1 VNNRPF
7 FFLPQLNYFYM
18 LVDIVLKNAKVFN
31 VEHMQIVKGEKFS
44 LLTDA
49 TSPIR
54 WFSDNDP
61 VLSIDVLGANADL
74 SADQLGNSTIF
85 IFDSAIPAPG
95 QAPTLLKN
103 LYIEVVS
110 ATDQAAILNTSAG
123 NPVSK

>member
-1 VNNRPF
+1 
-7 FFLPQLNYFYM
+7 M

-49 TSPIR
+49 DPDTLPIR

-61 VLSIDVLGANADL
+61 VLSINVLGSNADL
-74 SADQLGNSTIF
+74 SADELGNCTIF
-85 IFDSAIPAPG
+85 IFDSSIPTSG
-95 QAPTLLKN
+95 QAPALLKN

-110 ATDQAAILNTSAG
+110 ATDQAAKLNTSAG
-123 NPVSK
+123 KAVKK

>member
-1 VNNRPF
+1 
-7 FFLPQLNYFYM
+7 M
-18 LVDIVLKNAKVFN
+18 LVDLILKNAKVFN
-31 VEHMQIVKGEKFS
+31 VEHVQVVKGEKFS

-61 VLSIDVLGANADL
+61 VLSINVSESNADL
-74 SADQLGNSTIF
+74 SADDLGNSTIF
-85 IFDSAIPAPG
+85 IFDSADPAPG
-95 QAPTLLKN
+95 QPPTLLKN

-110 ATDQAAILNTSAG
+110 ATNQAAKLNTSAG